1 MPRNAS
7 NVDAV
12 GMWGGAASALRAG
25 KTRALTLTAAG
36 STQANALAITA
47 DVNVCTTVAAST
59 GVRLPAYTNSGDD
72 GESMIIVNGGANS
85 LSIYPASGSKINNL
99 SADAAYALAAGKSV
113 EVIRVSATQWVTVGA

>member
-7 NVDAV
+7 RVRSGAFIADAN
-12 GMWGGAASALRAG
+12 AQRAG
-25 KTRALTLTAAG
+25 ITKDLALTAAG
-36 STQANALAITA
+36 STQADALAITA
-47 DVNVCTTVAAST
+47 DTNVCTTVASGT
-59 GVRLPAYTNSGDD
+59 GVRLPAFVNAGDID
-72 GESMIIVNGGANS
+72 ESMIIVNGGANS